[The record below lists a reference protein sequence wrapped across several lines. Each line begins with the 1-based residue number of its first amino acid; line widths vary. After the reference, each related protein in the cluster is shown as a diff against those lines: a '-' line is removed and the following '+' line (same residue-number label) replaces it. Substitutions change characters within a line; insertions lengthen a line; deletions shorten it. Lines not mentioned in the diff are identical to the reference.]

1 MAASESGSRV
11 SAREP
16 FFSSGYRAAL
26 ERTALL
32 PDGGRRVVEVSGAA
46 VLRVIS
52 GLASNDVGGIEQGR
66 AAYSF
71 LLDRRGRVVVD
82 LRVLPAPGF
91 ETSTDPPAVWL
102 DVPAAALSALT
113 HHLET
118 YVPPIFAAW
127 RPTAVRVVSLLGPSA
142 DEALDH
148 RAGRTKLTFQG
159 EPHGLKPLEATT
171 ARVGGRAGLLVRR
184 ERIEGSGFDLYVDP
198 ADNGRERGMAP
209 IREQLEAAVTDV
221 GGTIATDT
229 DREVLRVERGLP
241 AFGSE
246 LGPDRLAQEAGQD
259 ARAISFTKGCFT
271 GQEVVAR
278 IHYRGHVNRHLRGIR
293 SRSAELDRDGGPEPG
308 TRLRAVADS
317 PSPRPIGVV
326 TSAVL
331 SPRFGP
337 IGLAYVRREIEPGDT
352 VRAVG
357 AETPEFQ
364 IVELPFTDE

>member
-16 FFSSGYRAAL
+16 FFSPGYRAAL

-32 PDGGRRVVEVSGAA
+32 PDGGRRVVAVSGAA
-46 VLRVIS
+46 ALRVIN
-52 GLASNDVGGIEQGR
+52 GLASNDVRVIERGW

-71 LLDRRGRVVVD
+71 LLDRRGRIVVD

-91 ETSTDPPAVWL
+91 ETSTDPPEVWL
-102 DVPAAALSALT
+102 DVPVAGLSALT
-113 HHLET
+113 QHLET

-127 RPTAVRVVSLLGPSA
+127 RPTSVRVVSLLGPSA
-142 DEALDH
+142 AEVLDH
-148 RAGRTKLTFQG
+148 RTWRTKLAFRG
-159 EPHGLKPLEATT
+159 APRDLGALEATT

-184 ERIEGSGFDLYVDP
+184 ERIEGSGFDLYMDP
-198 ADNGRERGMAP
+198 ANDGRERGMVP
-209 IREQLEAAVTDV
+209 IREHLEAAVKDV
-221 GGTIATDT
+221 GGTIANDA
-229 DREVLRVERGLP
+229 DREILRVERGLP

-293 SRSAELDRDGGPEPG
+293 SRSAEMHRDGGLEAG
-308 TRLRAVADS
+308 TRLRVVADS
-317 PSPRPIGVV
+317 PSPRPIGEV
-326 TSAVL
+326 TSAVV

-337 IGLAYVRREIEPGDT
+337 IGLAYVRREIEPGDA

-357 AETPEFQ
+357 TVTPAFQ